1 MKTFPW
7 WDSRGVL
14 FGGAGHHAQSKTK
27 KKTIH
32 IQKAHRRLFDHTG
45 NPKIAQEKSRY
56 FK

>member
-27 KKTIH
+27 KKTIY

-45 NPKIAQEKSRY
+45 NPKTAQEKSRY